1 MENMNF
7 DDHGLLIGVI
17 EIRMILNIL
26 VHAFKSPCC
35 IVTSSLTL

>member
-7 DDHGLLIGVI
+7 DDLDLLLGVI
-17 EIRMILNIL
+17 EIRMVLNIL
-26 VHAFKSPCC
+26 VHAFKSLCC